1 MILIDGKVVDFKQF
15 PNKETLLDH
24 NKLDVVYGWNPQR
37 ISFKYEDD
45 SDLVKL
51 TILRDYLNSIGEDC
65 EELLIYY
72 MPYSR
77 MDRSE
82 GGSPFTLKT
91 IASMINR
98 LGFKDVIVVEPHSDV
113 TCAVLDNS
121 RPSYINYQ
129 LISPVK
135 VAVGFDDNIDYIVF
149 PDAGA
154 QKRYSKMSVKKP
166 LVGFKHRDF
175 TTGKIESL
183 EVVGKIDKF
192 SPRPPKAIIVD
203 DMSSFGGTFV
213 HTAKALREQG
223 IEEVYLLVAHAENSI
238 FHGKFKDDPDNKEE
252 LVKTLFAYVDGVFT
266 TDTLLT
272 EHKDSWYTAN
282 LNHKLT
288 VYEIEK
294 LV

>member
-129 LISPVK
+129 LIQPVMT
-135 VAVGFDDNIDYIVF
+135 AVGFNPEYDYVVF

-154 QKRYSKMSVKKP
+154 QKRYNRFTHKNQ

-175 TTGKIESL
+175 VTGEIKSL
-183 EVVGKIDKF
+183 DIVGNFNGMGK
-192 SPRPPKAIIVD
+192 KAIIVD
-203 DMSSFGGTFV
+203 DLSSYGGTFV
-213 HTAKALREQG
+213 ATATALRQRG
-223 IEEVYLLVAHAENSI
+223 IEEVYLLVAHSENSI
-238 FHGKFKDDPDNKEE
+238 FKGK
-252 LVKTLFAYVDGVFT
+252 LFDHVDKVFT

-272 EHKDSWYTAN
+272 EHKENWHTAIHDKQ
-282 LNHKLT
+282 LV